1 MLSEIIQ
8 RKTNTIGSQFSSV
21 AQSCLTLCDSMDVAC
36 QAYLSFTFSQ
46 RLLKFMSIESVILS
60 KHLVLCRP
68 LLLLPL
74 ISTPGFPVPRGLLEL
89 AQTHV
94 HRVGDHPTISSS
106 FIPFFSCLQSFPTLE
121 SFRMSQFF
129 ASGGQSIGASALALP
144 MNIQG

>member
-1 MLSEIIQ
+1 MDEPEGIMLSEIIQ

-94 HRVGDHPTISSS
+94 HQVRGPMF
-106 FIPFFSCLQSFPTLE
+106 FICHEEQMGFHLF
-121 SFRMSQFF
+121 
-129 ASGGQSIGASALALP
+129 
-144 MNIQG
+144 